1 MIRVHFGQA
10 LRDLTGGQANV
21 EVEAS
26 TVRELFRTLDAQFPG
41 IGERLEHGTSVAIN
55 GEIIADARADG
66 VTNVRLH
73 VSAPSS
79 VASGSHDIVF
89 SLRDLESGET
99 ATAASA
105 FLAGETR

>member
-26 TVRELFRTLDAQFPG
+26 TVRELFRTLDTRFPG

-55 GEIIADARADG
+55 GEIIADA
-66 VTNVRLH
+66 
-73 VSAPSS
+73 
-79 VASGSHDIVF
+79 VF
-89 SLRDLESGET
+89 ESLPTDAEVHFLPT
-99 ATAASA
+99 
-105 FLAGETR
+105 LAGG